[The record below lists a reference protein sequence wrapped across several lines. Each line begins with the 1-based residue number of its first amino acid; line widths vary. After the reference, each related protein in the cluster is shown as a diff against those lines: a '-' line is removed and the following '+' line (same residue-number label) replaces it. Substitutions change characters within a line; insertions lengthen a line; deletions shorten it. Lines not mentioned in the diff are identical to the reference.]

1 MVEDA
6 YVADQSSEG
15 DMALTHLKGP
25 SISSRSDFRCPTPVA
40 AAVFH

>member
-15 DMALTHLKGP
+15 DKALTHLNGP
-25 SISSRSDFRCPTPVA
+25 CISSRSDFRCPTPVA
-40 AAVFH
+40 APVFH